1 MLLILGLLDRDDIC
15 RNHRFANSPQTQVE
29 MEEEARLYGEPTLAQ
44 LSRARE
50 YTRQMRERGQ
60 IRLTREE
67 KAEAPRQK
75 WAKFLERYPNFE
87 FW

>member
-1 MLLILGLLDRDDIC
+1 MQD
-15 RNHRFANSPQTQVE
+15 
-29 MEEEARLYGEPTLAQ
+29 EARLYGEPTLAQ

-60 IRLTREE
+60 IRSTREE

-75 WAKFLERYPNFE
+75 RAKLLDAIPTLSFSEGTPFTAPRRRS
-87 FW
+87 